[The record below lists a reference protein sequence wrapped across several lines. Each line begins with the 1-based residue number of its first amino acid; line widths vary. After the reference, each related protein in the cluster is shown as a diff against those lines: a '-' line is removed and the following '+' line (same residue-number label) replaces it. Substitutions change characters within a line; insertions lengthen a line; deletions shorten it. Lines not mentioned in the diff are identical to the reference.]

1 MFVLFNRTT
10 ITPVWVIAFGLL
22 ALLWSPMSVAMG
34 VLLLTVGV
42 AGPVVTLNL
51 WRGPSPRAAR
61 AVPRRRIVR
70 A

>member
-1 MFVLFNRTT
+1 MFVQFNRTT

-42 AGPVVTLNL
+42 AGPVVTLYL
-51 WRGPSPRAAR
+51 WREPSPRVAR
-61 AVPRRRIVR
+61 AVPRVEES
-70 A
+70 

>member
-1 MFVLFNRTT
+1 MFVPFNRTT

-42 AGPVVTLNL
+42 AGPVVMLNL
-51 WRGPSPRAAR
+51 WREPSPRVAR
-61 AVPRRRIVR
+61 AVPRVEES
-70 A
+70 